1 MLSKK
6 TKYAINALIYIARH
20 EDKSPIMS
28 REIADKQKIPK
39 KFLESILL
47 DLKKANIL
55 ESKRG
60 RHGGYFLKQPKE
72 NINLAEIMRLF
83 DGAIAFLPCVTH
95 DYYEACEECQHEEQC
110 GIHHAFLELKYLTVK
125 FLKSCTLKD
134 ILQREYLLS

>member
-6 TKYAINALIYIARH
+6 TKYAINALIYIAKH
-20 EDKSPIMS
+20 EERWPIMS
-28 REIADKQKIPK
+28 SEISEKQNIPK

-47 DLKKANIL
+47 ELKKADIL
-55 ESKRG
+55 DSKRG
-60 RHGGYFLKQPKE
+60 RHGGYILKRPKDK
-72 NINLAEIMRLF
+72 INLAEIMRLF

-110 GIHHAFLELKYLTVK
+110 GIHHAFLELKYITVK